1 MRGEILFEKMTDISE
16 KYITE
21 AALVPAVGASPAKKP
36 ENRFAALSSALN
48 SGWGVACICFIVAIA
63 AVVGMV
69 AWGRMGTAG
78 PGSDPNTQFTF
89 SYSMTP
95 INGKVNRGDTVTVD
109 ASMTNQGKAFTTSDF
124 FPYAQFILQGNDSV
138 VIQGVYALDESTEKR
153 KIENGDQASRY
164 FIFSIPENAVEGTY
178 DLVISYKKEQ
188 QVYSGVLEVDT
199 DHTAPEYSFGYKPVK
214 QFYHIGE
221 TVTME
226 AWVINNR
233 EFLYKGELYGFK
245 PTPACLEHRQSG
257 YRIQGI
263 TTAWDGYTTTIIP
276 AGTKGMAEY
285 QFSLLTGV
293 PTGEYDLI
301 LTYKDCEQRFEQVLT
316 VGESTSET
324 DYPPV
329 DITDHPFSFGYE
341 LAGDALTGA
350 TYLMDTWV
358 INEGEAFTYEGA
370 SMGFAPTASLIHM
383 ETQYRIDGS
392 FGMDDDHGV
401 FTVNPGDIGRVTQEF
416 FIPAD
421 APTGAYALKLSYGG
435 VSESFPGV
443 VIVAEPTDVDLDY
456 PLPEDG
462 HPFSFGYEPFEG
474 FAIPGDWLTVKAWV
488 INEGEPFSFF
498 GDPNSFEPVATLHHV
513 DSGYVIQGHSA
524 PTGIPPKPC
533 NVLTGQKG
541 ESAYTF
547 PIPADAPTGV
557 YRLKLSYGGAQ
568 ETFDNVL
575 TVAVPTVPALGDM
588 ENPSFSFDYELLN
601 SPDPAYAAWK
611 AGDTIRI
618 KVSVTNQGAPFTY
631 TGSSG
636 DFIPYPEL
644 YLKTVD
650 NTRLTLH
657 GTTPL
662 PEDTGT
668 FTVSTGQTGTAVYK
682 FVLPDDI
689 PAGYLEFAM
698 SYAGKGT
705 GKYSFGYISNAS
717 YTKEEAIA
725 FATKQ
730 LSERHPE
737 LDLSQYV
744 PRCVDSLGA
753 GFDYKVQFQY
763 QYYGYTVIGGKTVT
777 VSLAADKKLLGI
789 ETEDEY
795 AAYMEVLTENV
806 FLATIQNIR
815 NSILEID
822 QAADPTEIMENL
834 LSFQIDAEGYLCLTM
849 EYIGPP
855 RYDEN
860 GNNLSGCIDHEHY
873 FFTERLCSK
882 P

>member
-1 MRGEILFEKMTDISE
+1 MFEKMTGISE
-16 KYITE
+16 EYITE
-21 AALVPAVGASPAKKP
+21 AALVPSAGASPARKP
-36 ENRFAALSSALN
+36 EGRFAALSRALN
-48 SGWGVACICFIVAIA
+48 SGWGVACICLLLAIA
-63 AVVGMV
+63 TVVSILHWGLPGASVNPFPPAV
-69 AWGRMGTAG
+69 
-78 PGSDPNTQFTF
+78 DPNAPRYV
-89 SYSMTP
+89 YSMGSLHSFSHGESVDRPVERGEDIYLTVSVQN
-95 INGKVNRGDTVTVD
+95 NGP
-109 ASMTNQGKAFTTSDF
+109 AFQIRDSEW
-124 FPYAQFILQGNDSV
+124 AQLSAVCVLQGDDSV
-138 VIQGVYALDESTEKR
+138 TLEWRYSPRDGGNQPYWVQTGATETL
-153 KIENGDQASRY
+153 G
-164 FIFSIPENAVEGTY
+164 FVLTIPENATPGVY
-178 DLVISYKKEQ
+178 DLVLSYD
-188 QVYSGVLEVDT
+188 G
-199 DHTAPEYSFGYKPVK
+199 VK
-214 QFYHIGE
+214 QVFGG
-221 TVTME
+221 
-226 AWVINNR
+226 A
-233 EFLYKGELYGFK
+233 
-245 PTPACLEHRQSG
+245 
-257 YRIQGI
+257 
-263 TTAWDGYTTTIIP
+263 
-276 AGTKGMAEY
+276 
-285 QFSLLTGV
+285 
-293 PTGEYDLI
+293 
-301 LTYKDCEQRFEQVLT
+301 LT
-316 VGESTSET
+316 VG
-324 DYPPV
+324 DPNAK
-329 DITDHPFSFGYE
+329 FSFGYE

-350 TYLMDTWV
+350 SYLMDTW
-358 INEGEAFTYEGA
+358 ITNEGEPFTFEGS
-370 SMGFAPTASLIHM
+370 SMGFAPAAVLIHM

-392 FGMDDDHGV
+392 FGVDDDQGI
-401 FTVNPGDIGRVTQEF
+401 FTVKTGDVGRVTQEF

-421 APTGAYALKLSYGG
+421 APTGAYALQLSYGG
-435 VSESFPGV
+435 VSKSFPGA

-462 HPFSFGYEPFEG
+462 HPFSFGYEPFGG

-513 DSGYVIQGHSA
+513 DSGYVIQGHST
-524 PTGIPPKPC
+524 PTGIPPRPC
-533 NVLTGQKG
+533 NILTGQKG

-806 FLATIQNIR
+806 FLAAIQNIR

>member
-1 MRGEILFEKMTDISE
+1 MKGEILFEKMTGISE
-16 KYITE
+16 EYITE
-21 AALVPAVGASPAKKP
+21 AALVPALGASPAEKP
-36 ENRFAALSSALN
+36 ESRFAALSRVLN

-69 AWGRMGTAG
+69 AWGRMGDPVG
-78 PGSDPNTQFTF
+78 PGYTPPTRGNFSFSHSVSLLSGPVPVGTDLRLDTSVKNEGAPFTYEGSSTGFAPTAALVHAETGYSIEGYFPMTKDYVTFTVNT
-89 SYSMTP
+89 
-95 INGKVNRGDTVTVD
+95 GDVGTCVQT
-109 ASMTNQGKAFTTSDF
+109 
-124 FPYAQFILQGNDSV
+124 
-138 VIQGVYALDESTEKR
+138 
-153 KIENGDQASRY
+153 
-164 FIFSIPENAVEGTY
+164 FSIPEDAPTGVY
-178 DLVISYKKEQ
+178 DLVLSYGGER
-188 QVYSGVLEVDT
+188 QVFSRMVSVVIPTDTPIIYSD
-199 DHTAPEYSFGYKPVK
+199 YSFGYEP
-214 QFYHIGE
+214 FGGFAIPGDRL
-221 TVTME
+221 TME
-226 AWVINNR
+226 TWVRN
-233 EFLYKGELYGFK
+233 
-245 PTPACLEHRQSG
+245 
-257 YRIQGI
+257 
-263 TTAWDGYTTTIIP
+263 DGY
-276 AGTKGMAEY
+276 
-285 QFSLLTGV
+285 L
-293 PTGEYDLI
+293 
-301 LTYKDCEQRFEQVLT
+301 
-316 VGESTSET
+316 
-324 DYPPV
+324 
-329 DITDHPFSFGYE
+329 
-341 LAGDALTGA
+341 
-350 TYLMDTWV
+350 
-358 INEGEAFTYEGA
+358 FTFMGS
-370 SMGFAPTASLIHM
+370 SMGFAPAAVLVHSDTG
-383 ETQYRIDGS
+383 YRIE
-392 FGMDDDHGV
+392 GMFDVTADYTEV
-401 FTVNPGDIGRVTQEF
+401 TVKPGDIGRATQEF

-421 APTGAYALKLSYGG
+421 APTGDYDLELSYD
-435 VSESFPGV
+435 SF
-443 VIVAEPTDVDLDY
+443 
-456 PLPEDG
+456 
-462 HPFSFGYEPFEG
+462 S
-474 FAIPGDWLTVKAWV
+474 
-488 INEGEPFSFF
+488 
-498 GDPNSFEPVATLHHV
+498 
-513 DSGYVIQGHSA
+513 Q
-524 PTGIPPKPC
+524 
-533 NVLTGQKG
+533 
-541 ESAYTF
+541 
-547 PIPADAPTGV
+547 
-557 YRLKLSYGGAQ
+557 R
-568 ETFDNVL
+568 FDNVL
-575 TVAVPTVPALGDM
+575 TVAEPTIPDHGDT
-588 ENPSFSFDYELLN
+588 ENLSFSFDYELQN
-601 SPDPAYAAWK
+601 SPDPAYAAWQ
-611 AGDTIRI
+611 AGDTILI

-644 YLKTVD
+644 YLETVD

-689 PAGYLEFAM
+689 PAGSLEFAM

-744 PRCVDSLGA
+744 PRCIDSLGA

-806 FLATIQNIR
+806 FLAAIQNIR
-815 NSILEID
+815 NRILEID

>member
-21 AALVPAVGASPAKKP
+21 AALVPAVGASPARKP
-36 ENRFAALSSALN
+36 ENRFAALSRALN

-69 AWGRMGTAG
+69 AWGRMGEMTG

-124 FPYAQFILQGNDSV
+124 FPYAQFILQGNDSI

-358 INEGEAFTYEGA
+358 INEGEAFTYEGS

-401 FTVNPGDIGRVTQEF
+401 FTVNTGDVGRVTQEF
-416 FIPAD
+416 FIPTF
-421 APTGAYALKLSYGG
+421 APTGAYALQLSYSG
-435 VSESFPGV
+435 VSKSFPGV

-462 HPFSFGYEPFEG
+462 HPFSFGYEPFGG

-513 DSGYVIQGHSA
+513 DSGYIIQGHSA

-557 YRLKLSYGGAQ
+557 YGLKLSYSGAQ

-575 TVAVPTVPALGDM
+575 TVAVPTVIDPAILYNLTMPIGSDWLYEPLQEAYPAGEEVTVRIKFATDVGTLFFLNGEVIDAVTGDDQLGYWEYSFIMPQKDSEIIFHTYDGTAPYYKMLEACICSNPYGFREDLFYYYGEFGDGVMVALQLGYGEAIWSTSVGDHTFVTPNTHDM
-588 ENPSFSFDYELLN
+588 VAFHNGTLYELQE
-601 SPDPAYAAWK
+601 AYDMGLLID
-611 AGDTIRI
+611 GDLEVMLI
-618 KVSVTNQGAPFTY
+618 KHKEWF
-631 TGSSG
+631 
-636 DFIPYPEL
+636 
-644 YLKTVD
+644 
-650 NTRLTLH
+650 
-657 GTTPL
+657 
-662 PEDTGT
+662 
-668 FTVSTGQTGTAVYK
+668 
-682 FVLPDDI
+682 PDD
-689 PAGYLEFAM
+689 
-698 SYAGKGT
+698 
-705 GKYSFGYISNAS
+705 
-717 YTKEEAIA
+717 
-725 FATKQ
+725 
-730 LSERHPE
+730 
-737 LDLSQYV
+737 
-744 PRCVDSLGA
+744 
-753 GFDYKVQFQY
+753 
-763 QYYGYTVIGGKTVT
+763 
-777 VSLAADKKLLGI
+777 
-789 ETEDEY
+789 
-795 AAYMEVLTENV
+795 
-806 FLATIQNIR
+806 
-815 NSILEID
+815 
-822 QAADPTEIMENL
+822 
-834 LSFQIDAEGYLCLTM
+834 
-849 EYIGPP
+849 
-855 RYDEN
+855 
-860 GNNLSGCIDHEHY
+860 
-873 FFTERLCSK
+873 
-882 P
+882 